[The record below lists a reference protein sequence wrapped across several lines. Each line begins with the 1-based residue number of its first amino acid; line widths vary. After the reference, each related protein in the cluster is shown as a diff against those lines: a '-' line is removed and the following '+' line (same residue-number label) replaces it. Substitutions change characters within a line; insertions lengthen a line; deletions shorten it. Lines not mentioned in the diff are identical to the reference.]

1 MPSNDPCPQPFPPGT
16 RLRHYK
22 GGLYTVV
29 GSCLIE
35 ATLQPGV
42 LYKPQQG
49 DSQDVTWMRPLAEF
63 HDLVTTANGRFTRFV
78 QIADSNEKALSR
90 ATT

>member
-1 MPSNDPCPQPFPPGT
+1 MLMNDARFQPFAPGT
-16 RLRHYK
+16 QLRHYK
-22 GGLYTVV
+22 GGRYTVV

-49 DSQDVTWMRPLAEF
+49 DSQDVIWMRPLAEF
-63 HDLVTTANGRFTRFV
+63 HDQITTPEGSVPRFMPIKT
-78 QIADSNEKALSR
+78 
-90 ATT
+90 

>member
-1 MPSNDPCPQPFPPGT
+1 MSLNDPKPQPFEPDT
-16 RLRHYK
+16 QLRHYK

-42 LYKPQQG
+42 LYKPLQG
-49 DSQDVTWMRPLAEF
+49 DSQDVLWMRPLVEF
-63 HDLVTTANGRFTRFV
+63 HDLVATTEGAVPRFV
-78 QIADSNEKALSR
+78 RMAVPNKKA
-90 ATT
+90 